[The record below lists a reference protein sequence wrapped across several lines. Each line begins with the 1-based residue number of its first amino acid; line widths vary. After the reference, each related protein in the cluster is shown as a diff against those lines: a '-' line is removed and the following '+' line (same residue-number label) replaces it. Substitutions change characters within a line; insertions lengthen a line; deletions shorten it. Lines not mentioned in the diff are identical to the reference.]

1 MAARQIEQ
9 LDNASKFRSSL
20 SARKN
25 LPTDCTHTDS
35 SSPIN
40 NFLTG
45 RVLRNVVCKY
55 FNSMR
60 RPLQIQSLPFR
71 GASHSVRPRSADT
84 LPSLSLSSLYPVI
97 NDRLQLGPAWSCP
110 ITVIANVLQ
119 GTTFGKT
126 FLLKVPSASSEGLA
140 DRIRR

>member
-9 LDNASKFRSSL
+9 LDKASKFRGSL
-20 SARKN
+20 TARKN
-25 LPTDCTHTDS
+25 RPAVPRPTNS

-40 NFLTG
+40 NFFTG

-71 GASHSVRPRSADT
+71 GGSHSVSAATRPS
-84 LPSLSLSSLYPVI
+84 PSYPVI
-97 NDRLQLGPAWSCP
+97 NDRLQHGPAWACP

-119 GTTFGKT
+119 GTTFGH
-126 FLLKVPSASSEGLA
+126 FSSRGFVSFF
-140 DRIRR
+140 